1 MSPQEQ
7 NRLETATATVADG
20 GAALATKTQLC
31 LKPISFRFGRFY
43 QVDARHRV
51 NASDWR
57 CLLFPSAIP
66 RLGHFH
72 LLPLP
77 HCGIMSNL

>member
-20 GAALATKTQLC
+20 GVALATKTQLC

-43 QVDARHRV
+43 QIDASPRV
-51 NASDWR
+51 NASDLR
-57 CLLFPSAIP
+57 CLPQF
-66 RLGHFH
+66 
-72 LLPLP
+72 
-77 HCGIMSNL
+77 

>member
-1 MSPQEQ
+1 LSRQEQ

-43 QVDARHRV
+43 QIDASHRV
-51 NASDWR
+51 KASDLR
-57 CLLFPSAIP
+57 CLPQF
-66 RLGHFH
+66 
-72 LLPLP
+72 
-77 HCGIMSNL
+77 